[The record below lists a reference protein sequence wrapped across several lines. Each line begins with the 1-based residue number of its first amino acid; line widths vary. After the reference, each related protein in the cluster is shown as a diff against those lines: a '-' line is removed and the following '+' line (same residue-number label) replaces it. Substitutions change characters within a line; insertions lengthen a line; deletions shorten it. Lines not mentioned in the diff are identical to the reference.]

1 MKASS
6 VKSEAVDGRMG
17 GDTRGRCSVVIMLS
31 LSRQLLLVMP
41 EIDSGGGGS
50 DSFIMCLG
58 RHWGDTPHRPGVM
71 MIHWMVNSNYGT

>member
-1 MKASS
+1 M
-6 VKSEAVDGRMG
+6 KSEAVDGGMG
-17 GDTRGRCSVVIMLS
+17 GDTRQVQCCNALSVQAV
-31 LSRQLLLVMP
+31 VMP